1 MRKPLIAVPIGD
13 PAGVGPEIV
22 AKSVA
27 SEKVLEA
34 ADCVVVGDKTIM
46 ENAIK
51 IAGEDL
57 TVHVILEPEEGDYRK
72 GVLNL
77 IDLGNV
83 DMAKFEFGKV
93 NGMCGKAAYE
103 YIAKCIELAN
113 EGKVDAVATTPINK
127 ESLRAGGINYIGH
140 TEIFG
145 ALTGTE
151 DPLTM
156 FETNGMRV
164 FFLTRHVSLREML
177 DMITKDRII
186 DYVKRCMKALEK
198 LGVTDGTMAIAGL
211 NPHSGEH
218 GLFGWEEVNEIMP
231 AIEELQAEGYQVV
244 GPIGADSVFH
254 QAAQG
259 RYNSVLSLYHDQ
271 GHIATKTLDFEK
283 TIAIT
288 NGMPILR
295 TSVDHGT
302 AFDIAG
308 KGIVSAASIFSPLSK
323 KYTVGKLPTVYNTI
337 LLHEDIQY
345 QNFYNTHCPCN
356 RRCHRPYF
364 QLIFRL
370 AYSKSSVYHPEV
382 AVVEVSKEQRTYTT
396 CNCSK
401 KRTCS

>member
-1 MRKPLIAVPIGD
+1 MRKSLIAIPIGD

-27 SEKVLEA
+27 SKEVFEVA
-34 ADCVVVGDKTIM
+34 NCIIVGDKTIM

-51 IAGEDL
+51 ITGTNLEI
-57 TVHVILEPEEGDYRK
+57 HVIETSEEGDFRE

-77 IDLGNV
+77 IDMGNI
-83 DMAKFEFGKV
+83 DMTKFEFGKV

-103 YIAKCIELAN
+103 YIEKCIEFAN
-113 EGKVDAVATTPINK
+113 AGKVDAVATTPINK
-127 ESLRAGGINYIGH
+127 ESLRAGGINFIGH

-177 DMITKDRII
+177 DMITKDRIK
-186 DYVKRCMKALEK
+186 DYVKRCLEALEK
-198 LGVTDGTMAIAGL
+198 LGVKDGTMAIAGL

-218 GLFGWEEVNEIMP
+218 GLFGWEEVNEIIP
-231 AIEELQAEGYQVV
+231 AIEELQAEGYSVV

-259 RYNSVLSLYHDQ
+259 RYDSVLSLYHDQ

-308 KGIVSAASIFSPLSK
+308 KNIVSAVSMIEA
-323 KYTVGKLPTVYNTI
+323 I
-337 LLHEDIQY
+337 LLAAKY
-345 QNFYNTHCPCN
+345 APNFT
-356 RRCHRPYF
+356 
-364 QLIFRL
+364 
-370 AYSKSSVYHPEV
+370 K
-382 AVVEVSKEQRTYTT
+382 
-396 CNCSK
+396 
-401 KRTCS
+401 

>member
-1 MRKPLIAVPIGD
+1 MSKSLIAVPIGD

-27 SEKVLEA
+27 AKEVFDVA
-34 ADCVVVGDKTIM
+34 NCVVVGDRTIM
-46 ENAIK
+46 ENAIR
-51 IAGEDL
+51 ISGVSLSVNVIESPED
-57 TVHVILEPEEGDYRK
+57 GDFRE

-83 DMAKFEFGKV
+83 DMTRFEFGKV
-93 NGMCGKAAYE
+93 NGMCGQAAYQ
-103 YIAKCIELAN
+103 YIAKSIELAN
-113 EGKVDAVATTPINK
+113 EGRVDAVATTPINK
-127 ESLRAGGINYIGH
+127 ESLRAGNINFIGH

-186 DYVKRCMKALEK
+186 DYVKRCTEALEK
-198 LGVTDGTMAIAGL
+198 LGVKDGTMAIAGL

-218 GLFGWEEVNEIMP
+218 GLFGWEEVNEITP
-231 AIEELQAEGYQVV
+231 AIEELQKEGYKVV

-254 QAAQG
+254 QAAIG
-259 RYNSVLSLYHDQ
+259 KYNSVLSLYHDQ

-308 KGIVSAASIFSPLSK
+308 KGIVSAVSMIEA
-323 KYTVGKLPTVYNTI
+323 I
-337 LLHEDIQY
+337 LLAAKY
-345 QNFYNTHCPCN
+345 APNF
-356 RRCHRPYF
+356 
-364 QLIFRL
+364 
-370 AYSKSSVYHPEV
+370 
-382 AVVEVSKEQRTYTT
+382 VS
-396 CNCSK
+396 
-401 KRTCS
+401 